1 MAKTK
6 QGDSL
11 SCSVCGLIVTVDEV
25 CGCDE
30 TVVVC
35 CEQPMVKGKLA
46 ASKVRKKMANA
57 KIAASESS
65 GEGTCKT
72 GEKTCVKKVK
82 EGYQKVIGIGSG
94 TYLTKPRI
102 TSELKRGFVLSGV
115 NVFWLHPSGH
125 LAICPLRRC
134 LVQKEIDR

>member
-46 ASKVRKKMANA
+46 ANKARKKMANA
-57 KIAASESS
+57 KITAPKAAAKVSA
-65 GEGTCKT
+65 KP
-72 GEKTCVKKVK
+72 VKKPAPK
-82 EGYQKVIGIGSG
+82 KPKKV
-94 TYLTKPRI
+94 TK
-102 TSELKRGFVLSGV
+102 K
-115 NVFWLHPSGH
+115 
-125 LAICPLRRC
+125 
-134 LVQKEIDR
+134 

>member
-46 ASKVRKKMANA
+46 ASKARKKMANA
-57 KIAASESS
+57 KIAPPKAAAKGSA
-65 GEGTCKT
+65 KPVR
-72 GEKTCVKKVK
+72 KPAPKKSK
-82 EGYQKVIGIGSG
+82 K
-94 TYLTKPRI
+94 LTK
-102 TSELKRGFVLSGV
+102 K
-115 NVFWLHPSGH
+115 
-125 LAICPLRRC
+125 
-134 LVQKEIDR
+134 